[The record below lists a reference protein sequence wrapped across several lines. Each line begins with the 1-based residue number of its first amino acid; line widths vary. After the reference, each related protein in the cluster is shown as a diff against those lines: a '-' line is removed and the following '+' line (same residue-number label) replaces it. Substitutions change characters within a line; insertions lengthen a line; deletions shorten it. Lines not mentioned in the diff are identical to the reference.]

1 MSCAHMGDLIWVG
14 TLKVASGRTNG
25 MTHRLTWLLRSLKN
39 AHLNLITYL
48 HYLKNSPI
56 LKIEKRRFCCI
67 CFWFDSK
74 EGNPFLFSEIGFP
87 LISAWVENWK
97 RRWQDWADRCATEP
111 KRPCALHNHSALCTI
126 LKILGAEILIVFW
139 GEVSPALFGKYLSF
153 ISAIS
158 QLSPSFFS
166 AISRLFPVKIHK
178 CFQCVLSII
187 ADFVS
192 VFSQLKSQLNLS

>member
-48 HYLKNSPI
+48 YYLKNSLT
-56 LKIEKRRFCCI
+56 LKIEKRRFCCM
-67 CFWFDSK
+67 CFWFDSN

-111 KRPCALHNHSALCTI
+111 KRPCALHNHSALCII
-126 LKILGAEILIVFW
+126 LKILGAEILIVF
-139 GEVSPALFGKYLSF
+139 F
-153 ISAIS
+153 
-158 QLSPSFFS
+158 PSFFWEICQFYLSYIS
-166 AISRLFPVKIHK
+166 A
-178 CFQCVLSII
+178 
-187 ADFVS
+187 
-192 VFSQLKSQLNLS
+192 KSQFYFSYFYAFFPSKSINVFNVFWAL